1 MSGAMQWR
9 TGRFTLSLD
18 QPIVMGVL
26 NVTPDSF
33 SDGGLWIEPRAAIDH
48 ARQMAAD
55 GAALIDVGGESTRPG
70 AAPVDEEEELRRVIP
85 VIEALVDD
93 PGLPISIDTRK
104 PAVARR
110 ALAAGAVIVNDT
122 NGEANDGLM
131 TDVVVGMGAGVILM
145 HSRGTPDTM
154 REMNQYGDIV
164 ADVCRFLLAWAQ
176 RLESAGV
183 PSEAIVLDPGFGFAK
198 SPPQNLEL
206 LERLDEVV
214 DLGYPVLAGTSRK
227 SFIGAVLDLPEDD
240 RLEGTAATVAWAV
253 SEGARI
259 LRVHDVKEMS
269 RVVKMAAAIAGAA
282 NAAKVR

>member
-1 MSGAMQWR
+1 MQWR
-9 TGRFTLSLD
+9 TGRFSLSLE

-33 SDGGLWIEPRAAIDH
+33 SDGGLWIEPKAAVEH
-48 ARQMAAD
+48 ARQMVAD

-70 AAPVDEEEELRRVIP
+70 ATPVEEDEELRRVIP
-85 VIEALVDD
+85 VIEALADD
-93 PGLPISIDTRK
+93 PGVPISIDTRK

-110 ALAAGAVIVNDT
+110 ALEAGAVIVNDT
-122 NGEANDGLM
+122 NGEANDGMM
-131 TDVVVGMGAGVILM
+131 TDVVVGMGAGVVLM

-214 DLGYPVLAGTSRK
+214 DLGYPVLSGTSRK
-227 SFIGAVLDLPEDD
+227 SFIGAVLDLPESD

-259 LRVHDVKEMS
+259 LRVHDVKEMT
-269 RVVKMAAAIAGAA
+269 RVVKMATAIAGAA
-282 NAAKVR
+282 NAAKVQ

>member
-1 MSGAMQWR
+1 MQWR

-33 SDGGLWIEPRAAIDH
+33 SDGGLWIEPGAAIDH
-48 ARQMAAD
+48 ARQMAAH

-131 TDVVVGMGAGVILM
+131 TDVVVGLGAGVILM

-154 REMNQYGDIV
+154 REMNRYGDIV

-269 RVVKMAAAIAGAA
+269 RVVKMSAAIAGAA

>member
-1 MSGAMQWR
+1 MHWR
-9 TGRFTLSLD
+9 TSRFSLSLE

-33 SDGGLWIEPRAAIDH
+33 SDGGLWLEPRAAIDH
-48 ARQMAAD
+48 ARQMVAD

-70 AAPVDEEEELRRVIP
+70 AVPVDEEEELRRVIP
-85 VIEALVDD
+85 VIEALRDD
-93 PGLPISIDTRK
+93 PGVPISIDTRK

-110 ALAAGAVIVNDT
+110 ALEAGAVIVNDT
-122 NGEANDGLM
+122 NGEAHDGLM
-131 TDVVVGMGAGVILM
+131 TDVVFGMGAGVILM

-154 REMNQYGDIV
+154 REMTRYGDIV

-183 PSEAIVLDPGFGFAK
+183 KSDAIVLDPGFGFAK

-227 SFIGAVLDLPEDD
+227 SFIGAVLDLPEDE

-253 SEGARI
+253 AEGARI

-269 RVVKMAAAIAGAA
+269 RVVKMATAIANAA
-282 NAAKVR
+282 NAAKVQ

>member
-1 MSGAMQWR
+1 M
-9 TGRFTLSLD
+9 
-18 QPIVMGVL
+18 
-26 NVTPDSF
+26 TPDSF
-33 SDGGLWIEPRAAIDH
+33 SDGGLWLEPQAAIDH

-70 AAPVDEEEELRRVIP
+70 AAPVEEEEELRRVIP
-85 VIEALVDD
+85 VIEALAED
-93 PGLPISIDTRK
+93 PGIPISIDTRK

-110 ALAAGAVIVNDT
+110 ALEAGAVIVNDT
-122 NGEANDGLM
+122 NGEANDGMM

-214 DLGYPVLAGTSRK
+214 DLGYPVLSGTSRK
-227 SFIGAVLDLPEDD
+227 SFIGAVLDLPEDQ

-259 LRVHDVKEMS
+259 LRVHDVKEMA
-269 RVVKMAAAIAGAA
+269 RVVQMATAIKNAA
-282 NAAKVR
+282 NAAKVQ